1 MSLTQETFDFVAD
14 IVRRRSAI
22 QLEAGKEYLVE
33 SRLLPLARDAGHAGV
48 DAYVRAV
55 RAARRETDLAEIVE
69 ALTTNETSW
78 FRDAT
83 PFAALRTHIVPA
95 LRADR
100 AVLDRVRVWS
110 AACSTGQEPYSIA
123 MTLAEVLGPS
133 TRTEITATDLSDQVL
148 AQARAGRYSQ
158 LEVNRGL
165 PAPML
170 VRYFRRNGADWQI
183 ADELRGAI
191 TFQKHNLLDAT
202 PVGPFDIVFLRNV
215 LIYFD
220 LDTKRSILSRVHRA
234 LRPGGFLVLG
244 AAETTIGVDGD
255 WERVPVQRG
264 SVYRPVVHGLP
275 SPRPATPVPAVAAS
289 APGRPLFGAGT
300 PAAVTAAGASAAGPR
315 PAPLLPSPGRPGG
328 TPATLPTTLPSARP
342 RPAGPAFDQ
351 GVTR

>member
-1 MSLTQETFDFVAD
+1 MSLTQDTFDFVAD

-48 DAYVRAV
+48 DAYVREV
-55 RAARRETDLAEIVE
+55 RAARREKDLADIVE

-78 FRDAT
+78 FRDNT
-83 PFAALRTHIVPA
+83 PFSALRTHIVPA

-100 AVLDRVRVWS
+100 PVVDRVRVWS

-133 TRTEITATDLSDQVL
+133 TRTEIVATDLSDQVL
-148 AQARAGRYSQ
+148 NQAKAGRYSQ
-158 LEVNRGL
+158 LEINRGL

-170 VRYFRRNGADWQI
+170 VRYFRRNGHDWQI
-183 ADELRGAI
+183 ADELRAQI
-191 TFQKHNLLDAT
+191 TFQKHNLLDMPPA
-202 PVGPFDIVFLRNV
+202 GPFDIVFLRNV

-220 LDTKRSILSRVHRA
+220 LETKRAILSRVHRV

-255 WERVPVQRG
+255 WERVPVERG
-264 SVYRPVVHGLP
+264 SVYRPVGAGGVP
-275 SPRPATPVPAVAAS
+275 TPRPAVTTPAS
-289 APGRPLFGAGT
+289 APAFGTTPAPAFPPAPAVPSRPPTFAPTPTFARPGT
-300 PAAVTAAGASAAGPR
+300 PPT
-315 PAPLLPSPGRPGG
+315 
-328 TPATLPTTLPSARP
+328 TTLPTARP

>member
-1 MSLTQETFDFVAD
+1 MSLTQDTFEFVAD

-33 SRLLPLARDAGHAGV
+33 SRLLPLSRDAGHAGV
-48 DAYVRAV
+48 DAYVRDV
-55 RAARRETDLAEIVE
+55 RAGRREADLAAIVE

-83 PFAALRTHIVPA
+83 PFSALRTHIVPT
-95 LRADR
+95 LRAER
-100 AVLDRVRVWS
+100 PVLDRVRVWS

-133 TRTEITATDLSDQVL
+133 TRLEITATDLSEQVL
-148 AQARAGRYSQ
+148 AQAREGRYSQ

-170 VRYFRRNGADWQI
+170 VRYFRRNGADWQLS
-183 ADELRGAI
+183 DDLRRQI
-191 TFQKHNLLDAT
+191 TFVKHNLLDQPPA
-202 PVGPFDIVFLRNV
+202 GPFDIVFLRNV

-220 LDTKRSILSRVHRA
+220 LETKRSILSRVHRV

-255 WERVPVQRG
+255 WERMPVERG
-264 SVYRPVVHGLP
+264 SVYRPVVPGVPRPSTALPAAGLP
-275 SPRPATPVPAVAAS
+275 TQPSP
-289 APGRPLFGAGT
+289 PGRPLFGTTVPPRTAPPTRPVTT
-300 PAAVTAAGASAAGPR
+300 PTSA
-315 PAPLLPSPGRPGG
+315 RPG
-328 TPATLPTTLPSARP
+328 TSPATSLPTARP
-342 RPAGPAFDQ
+342 RPTGSVFDQ